1 MQHPFESFASSL
13 ERLLREAATD
23 PKVAGVK
30 MTLYRTSINSGIID
44 SLVQAANN
52 GEQVAVVIEL
62 KARFDEQ
69 ANIRLAERMEEA
81 GIHVTFG
88 VVGLKTYCKV
98 ILIVRQAA

>member
-1 MQHPFESFASSL
+1 MQHPFESFASSV

-23 PKVAGVK
+23 PKVAG